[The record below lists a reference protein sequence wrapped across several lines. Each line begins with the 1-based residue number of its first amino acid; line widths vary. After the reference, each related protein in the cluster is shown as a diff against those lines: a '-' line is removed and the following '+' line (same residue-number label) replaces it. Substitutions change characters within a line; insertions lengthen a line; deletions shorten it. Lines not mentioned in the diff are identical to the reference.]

1 VYQHLLLAGRTVPF
15 LLFTRQKEQAFVT
28 TLHEEEV
35 VVHVQKRDRE
45 HDGRRDRLVQ
55 LSVLK
60 RDVRDE
66 RDDGPLNHG
75 KSRHHESA
83 LHVGLIFGRLR
94 GEHFGLLVSGHF
106 YYVQRN

>member
-1 VYQHLLLAGRTVPF
+1 VYQHLLLARRTVPF
-15 LLFTRQKEQAFVT
+15 LLFTRQKEQAFIT

-35 VVHVQKRDRE
+35 VVHVQKRDRK

-60 RDVRDE
+60 RNVRDE
-66 RDDGPLNHG
+66 CDDGPLNHG
-75 KSRHHESA
+75 KLWHHESA
-83 LHVGLIFGRLR
+83 LHVGLVFRRLR
-94 GEHFGLLVSGHF
+94 GKHFGLLVSGHF